1 VQRTSRN
8 VSRSQLERINLIM
21 ELRSNLGLRKIK
33 RVVGG
38 PKQGMN
44 GSILVLKAKVYSCSS
59 RARGLLND
67 ISFFIN

>member
-44 GSILVLKAKVYSCSS
+44 GSILVLCKSILLFFA
-59 RARGLLND
+59 RAGLTKRYL
-67 ISFFIN
+67 FFY